1 CGSLRAIQIEPKQ
14 HVIGIRTLRSA
25 ILAARSRREGGIQV
39 GTELDYVGQ
48 PVALQSAQRDRVV
61 AGLQDDTAP
70 AAAGLA
76 VQPLVPFGSDIG
88 SDRLLTIGIERSRG
102 SVPGKR
108 FDDPLKRV
116 VD

>member
-1 CGSLRAIQIEPKQ
+1 M
-14 HVIGIRTLRSA
+14 
-25 ILAARSRREGGIQV
+25 
-39 GTELDYVGQ
+39 GTELDQVGQ
-48 PVALQSAQRDRVV
+48 PVALHSAQRDRVV
-61 AGLQDDTAP
+61 AGLRDDAAP

-88 SDRLLTIGIERSRG
+88 SHLLLTVSIERSRG

-108 FDDPLKRV
+108 FHDPLKRV